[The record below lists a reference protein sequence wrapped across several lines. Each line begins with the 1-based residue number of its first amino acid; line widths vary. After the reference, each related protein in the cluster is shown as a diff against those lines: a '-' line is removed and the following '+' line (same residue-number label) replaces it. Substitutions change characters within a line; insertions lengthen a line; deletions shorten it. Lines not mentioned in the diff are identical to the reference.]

1 MAINNSQYL
10 GKQGEII
17 AKLLLQEKGYTILE
31 TNWRYKKLEIDIIAI
46 HNNQIVII
54 EVKARSGSEFG
65 NPEDF
70 VTKQKQKFL
79 VSAANNYIETN
90 NIKLECRFDVIAI
103 LFLQGKEPEINH
115 LEDAFYASL

>member
-1 MAINNSQYL
+1 MAKNNSQYL
-10 GKQGEII
+10 GKHGENL

-31 TNWRYKKLEIDIIAI
+31 TNWRYKKLEIDIIAT
-46 HNNQIVII
+46 HKNQIIVI

-79 VSAANNYIETN
+79 VSAANNYIETK
-90 NIKLECRFDVIAI
+90 NIELECRFDVIAI
-103 LFLQGKEPEINH
+103 LFKADETPEINH